1 MISRIL
7 TLITLFKVLDATGK
21 LPDGILQGN
30 LYALGSYSSCLDIE
44 AKPEGSLPFSGKF
57 GGAQFIDL
65 SSNDATAMVAMPM
78 LLYGVCLP
86 SSCTDRDFKSILHAV
101 DYAIHNKFRIIWI
114 PHFSVAHETYKLEGG
129 DIIMM

>member
-1 MISRIL
+1 MS
-7 TLITLFKVLDATGK
+7 LFLVLDATGK

-30 LYALGSYSSCLDIE
+30 LYALGSYSSCLDVE
-44 AKPEGSLPFSGKF
+44 AKPNGSLPFSGKF

-65 SSNDATAMVAMPM
+65 STYDATASVGAPM

-86 SSCTDRDFKSILHAV
+86 SSCSDKDFKSILHAV
-101 DYAIHNKFRIIWI
+101 DYAIHQKLRIIWI
-114 PHFSVAHETYKLEGG
+114 PHISVAHETYKLEGG